1 MEKEEN
7 VKLKNLKKEKNNFLG
22 ILLMSKPGKVLKT
35 LCKKL
40 GVRLTVKRG
49 KKRVYKSVAV
59 LKRQCVNKKKGKKKK
74 KKKKVVKRRA
84 KFGTQGALDSYYTS
98 QMILNRSANK
108 AKKNLEKGVE
118 SKMLLMANMTL
129 PEEINQS
136 IRQRPV
142 LSTPFW
148 NSVKVQRMR
157 LRGERVV
164 APFFNL
170 KGVNLQRADL
180 QDANLRGAN
189 LRRTWLMKTDLRRAN
204 LKGANLFRS
213 VLQSAKLQGANLE
226 RADLRH
232 IYSRFA
238 DLGGANLRGA
248 NLEGANLKNAILQG
262 SDLEGANLE
271 GANLTNAKLTLVSSG
286 KIRGLP
292 REMPHYYT
300 IHSGYIIGP
309 GVDLEGANL
318 QGADL
323 RFANLR
329 HAYLREADLRGANLK
344 GADLH
349 GADLYDAK
357 LQGVTYN
364 DRTQFP
370 VGFNKRNPF
379 HFLNYSR
386 YFGKKKRKKK
396 RKKRKK

>member
-1 MEKEEN
+1 
-7 VKLKNLKKEKNNFLG
+7 
-22 ILLMSKPGKVLKT
+22 MSKPGKVLKT

-59 LKRQCVNKKKGKKKK
+59 LKRQCANKKKVKKKK

-84 KFGTQGALDSYYTS
+84 KFGTQGALDSYYTL

-213 VLQSAKLQGANLE
+213 VLQSAKLQ
-226 RADLRH
+226 
-232 IYSRFA
+232 
-238 DLGGANLRGA
+238 GANLRGA